1 MALGV
6 GAIPVADSDRQQKVA
21 AVRDAFVARLA
32 TVSAN
37 PMRMGALPNESPYEV
52 DSEDESDE

>member
-1 MALGV
+1 V
-6 GAIPVADSDRQQKVA
+6 GAIAMADPDMQRKVA

-37 PMRMGALPNESPYEV
+37 PMRKGSLPDESPYEV